1 MLGKTGEKEKE
12 KEKEEEENEKEEE
25 KEKVEEEEEEKVEEE
40 EEEKVEEE
48 EEDGRVIS
56 ETSLRHHIPYTGNC
70 TDELVR
76 MMFERLVGSST
87 GVLSSV
93 NVLY

>member
-1 MLGKTGEKEKE
+1 M
-12 KEKEEEENEKEEE
+12 
-25 KEKVEEEEEEKVEEE
+25 V
-40 EEEKVEEE
+40 
-48 EEDGRVIS
+48 S